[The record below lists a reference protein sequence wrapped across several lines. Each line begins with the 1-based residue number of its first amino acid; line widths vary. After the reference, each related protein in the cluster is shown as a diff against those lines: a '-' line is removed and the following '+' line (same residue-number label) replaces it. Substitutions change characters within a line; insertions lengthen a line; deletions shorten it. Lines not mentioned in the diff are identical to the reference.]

1 MFKSIERV
9 LGELKRFIQGVKVSM
24 VENATG
30 ALELEYVE
38 LESAFLLM
46 VIGSLA
52 GLVPM
57 PPVIAVEIL
66 PLLRDEIALLEDR
79 AYRGSDVIGDLFSGM
94 GGEW

>member
-9 LGELKRFIQGVKVSM
+9 LGELKRFMQGVKVSM

-66 PLLRDEIALLEDR
+66 PLLRDEVALLEDR

>member
-1 MFKSIERV
+1 MFKFIGRV

-38 LESAFLLM
+38 LESSFLLM

-66 PLLRDEIALLEDR
+66 PLLRNEIALLEDR

>member
-9 LGELKRFIQGVKVSM
+9 LGELKRFMQGVKVSM

>member
-1 MFKSIERV
+1 MFKSVERV
-9 LGELKRFIQGVKVSM
+9 LGELKRFMQGIKVSM

-66 PLLRDEIALLEDR
+66 PSLRDEIALLEDR